1 MTTQDNP
8 GAYLKS
14 VREGKGYSIAEAS
27 KNTRIA
33 SSVLRALEEGRLDNI
48 DLVYLK
54 GFLKMY
60 CRFLGIDW
68 QEFSKEYPLPAPL
81 AKHTSEAKESPRQP
95 ASIKNS
101 FISFILEKKKL
112 ALAGFLAVIGVFF
125 IVLVFKGCIAAVKK
139 PSSLKPSAI
148 HKVTAPPGLKPAKTI
163 TPPQK
168 VVPPSQAKTAAHP
181 IEAKPANKPKAYQP
195 AAEEYKL
202 KEITLVIRAR
212 EESFVKVK
220 VDGRAV
226 YQGILRKGN
235 AETWTAKEKIE
246 LSIGNAA
253 GILLEV
259 DGRVFSSLGR
269 KGQPLKNI
277 LITREG
283 LKIGQ

>member
-1 MTTQDNP
+1 MTRQDSA
-8 GAYLKS
+8 GSYLKS
-14 VREGKGYSIAEAS
+14 VREEKGYSIAEVS
-27 KNTRIA
+27 KNTKIA
-33 SSVLRALEEGRLDNI
+33 SSTLRALEEGRLDNI
-48 DLVYLK
+48 DPVYLK

-68 QEFSKEYPLPAPL
+68 QEFSKEYPLLASF
-81 AKHTSEAKESPRQP
+81 AKHTYRPGPISQESKESPKQP

-112 ALAGFLAVIGVFF
+112 ALASFLLVSGLFF
-125 IVLVFKGCIAAVKK
+125 MVLVFKGCTTAVKK
-139 PSSLKPSAI
+139 LSGPRP
-148 HKVTAPPGLKPAKTI
+148 KVTAPLSKKPAKTI
-163 TPPQK
+163 TPSQNA
-168 VVPPSQAKTAAHP
+168 VPPSQAKTATHP
-181 IEAKPANKPKAYQP
+181 G
-195 AAEEYKL
+195 KL
-202 KEITLVIRAR
+202 KEITLVIRAK

-220 VDGRAV
+220 VDGRAI

-283 LKIGQ
+283 LNIGP